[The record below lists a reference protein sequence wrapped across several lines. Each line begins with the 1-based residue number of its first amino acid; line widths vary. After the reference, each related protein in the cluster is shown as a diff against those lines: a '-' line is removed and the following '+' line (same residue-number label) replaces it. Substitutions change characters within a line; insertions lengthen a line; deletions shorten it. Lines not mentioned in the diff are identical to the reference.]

1 MKSKLLNVM
10 AVAAIIS
17 LPTLS
22 AQAQELKIG
31 YINGERITRDSVPA
45 KAALA
50 RLEAE
55 FGKRQK
61 ELKDFETRLRQAEE
75 KLDKEAPSL
84 SETERIRRQREISD
98 QGLQLQRK
106 VREVQE
112 DLQRRQSEEMGA
124 LHERANRVIKQIFD
138 NEKYDLIVQDAIHA
152 SPRVDITKKVID
164 AINAQPAN
172 APK

>member
-1 MKSKLLNVM
+1 MKSKLLTAM
-10 AVAAIIS
+10 AIAAITS
-17 LPTLS
+17 LSTLS

-31 YINGERITRDSVPA
+31 YINSERITRESAPA

-55 FGKRQK
+55 FSKRQK
-61 ELKDFETRLRQAEE
+61 ELKEMETRLRQAEE

-84 SETERIRRQREISD
+84 PETERVRRQRELSD

-112 DLQRRQSEEMGA
+112 DLQRRQNEEMGA
-124 LHERANRVIKQIFD
+124 LLERANRVIKQIFD
-138 NEKYDLIVQDAIHA
+138 SEKYDLIVQDAIHV

-164 AINAQPAN
+164 AINAQ
-172 APK
+172 K

>member
-1 MKSKLLNVM
+1 MKSKLLNAM

-31 YINGERITRDSVPA
+31 YVNSERISRESGAA
-45 KAALA
+45 KAAQA

-55 FGKRQK
+55 FSKREK
-61 ELKDFETRLRQAEE
+61 ELKDFETKLRLAEE

-84 SETERIRRQREISD
+84 SETERLRRQRDLSD

-106 VREVQE
+106 LREFKE
-112 DLQRRQSEEMGA
+112 DLQRRQTEEMTA
-124 LHERANRVIKQIFD
+124 MIERANRVIKQIFD
-138 NEKYDLIVQDAIHA
+138 NEKYDLIVQDAVLA

-164 AINAQPAN
+164 ALNAQ
-172 APK
+172 K